1 MNEFLYSVITAVLFS
16 VGIHLIIRYR
26 TFSNLVGFV
35 CVLASF
41 PLTYFSWKE
50 YHSFPVEPTSMSL
63 AEAVSK
69 LPSES
74 LWVFIKDINWDC
86 SHLYHISISNIV
98 ETNIF
103 FSNQSNEYLGIAT
116 FNKELSCNEISSMPV
131 SGTLDYLSINRKS
144 FFEKNSI
151 VFPNRKDVLSYC
163 TYCGKNNSRL
173 GVLAGIFLL
182 GCGMLLI
189 VVDAVGQLIKR
200 KRYLKETAQQSVL
213 DNRQHMQRDR

>member
-1 MNEFLYSVITAVLFS
+1 
-16 VGIHLIIRYR
+16 
-26 TFSNLVGFV
+26 
-35 CVLASF
+35 
-41 PLTYFSWKE
+41 
-50 YHSFPVEPTSMSL
+50 MSL